1 MKDNRL
7 DEDKITNKKWF
18 IITIL
23 LLVPPMGLYFMWKNK
38 IFSKLTRIIITIIV
52 ALFLVVITQYDPDEV
67 RINKAYEAAKTNN
80 ADKIKA
86 PTE

>member
-1 MKDNRL
+1 MKYNRL

-18 IITIL
+18 IITVL

-38 IFSKLTRIIITIIV
+38 IFSKLTRIIITVIA
-52 ALFLVVITQYDPDEV
+52 ALFFVVITQYDPDEI
-67 RINKAYEAAKTNN
+67 RINKAREAVENSN
-80 ADKIKA
+80 VDKIKA